1 MAQSRREEQLHQQHP
16 QNDSE
21 LINTRTQGCRNV
33 LGEGNIILGR
43 VKLR

>member
-1 MAQSRREEQLHQQHP
+1 MAQSHREEQLHQQHP